1 MIIFLGKHLIEV
13 IFLKN
18 GVLSNLEPIK
28 VFEYFEII
36 SAIPRGSGKTEKISN
51 YCEAF
56 AKERELQYYRDEAGN
71 VVIFKSGSIGR
82 ENEEPIILQGH
93 LDMVCEKENDCT
105 IDFDND
111 GLSLAVD
118 GDFVYAEGTTLGG
131 DDGIAVAMCLAL
143 LDSDDISHPPVEVV
157 FTVDEEIG
165 MLGADVFDA
174 SVLKGK
180 RMINIDSENE
190 GVLWV
195 SCAGGARIDI
205 ELPIN
210 KEKNDGN
217 CYEITV
223 GGLHGGHS
231 GAEIHIGYAN
241 ASVLMG
247 RLLEKLNSECNIS
260 IVSIDGGTK
269 DNAITRE
276 CIATVCAD
284 CDIIGIVSETEA
296 EFKNEFSETDPDLFV
311 TLRETD
317 CDFAAMT
324 AESTNAA
331 VSLLNELP
339 YGVMAMSK
347 EIDGLVET
355 SLNLGILKTNENKIN
370 FGYSVRSSKD
380 EDREALLCRLIFI
393 ADKNGASNEI
403 TGRYPGWAFV
413 KNSELQRIMAE
424 TYKEM
429 YGKDMLVTAIHAGLE
444 CGMFCG
450 KISGLDCVSLGP
462 DLFDIHTPSETMSVS
477 SVKRVWEYL
486 LAVLAKL

>member
-1 MIIFLGKHLIEV
+1 M
-13 IFLKN
+13 KN
-18 GVLSNLEPIK
+18 GVLSNLEPKK
-28 VFEYFEII
+28 VFDYFEII
-36 SAIPRGSGKTEKISN
+36 SSIPRGSGKTEKISD
-51 YCEAF
+51 YCENF
-56 AKERELQYYRDEAGN
+56 AKEKCLEYYRDEAGN
-71 VVIFKSGSIGR
+71 VIIFKSGSKGR
-82 ENEEPIILQGH
+82 ENEAPVILQGH
-93 LDMVCEKENDCT
+93 LDMVCEKENDFE

-118 GDFVYAEGTTLGG
+118 GDFVYAKGTTLGG

-143 LDSDDISHPPVEVV
+143 LDSDDISHPPVEAV

-165 MLGADVFDA
+165 MLGADVLDT

-205 ELPIN
+205 ELPIKRGAVISN
-210 KEKNDGN
+210 LF
-217 CYEITV
+217 EITV

-231 GAEIHIGYAN
+231 GAEIHVGYAN

-247 RLLEKLNSECNIS
+247 RALAKLSEQTKLS
-260 IVSIDGGTK
+260 LVSVDGGTK

-276 CIATVCAD
+276 CIAVVSAD
-284 CDIIGIVSETEA
+284 GDISGYLKAIEA
-296 EFKNEFSETDPDLFV
+296 EFKKEFSETDPDLFV
-311 TLRETD
+311 RSKSVEDCREPMD
-317 CDFAAMT
+317 K
-324 AESTNAA
+324 ESTNAV

-347 EIDGLVET
+347 EIEGLVET
-355 SLNLGILKTNENKIN
+355 SLNLGTLKTDKEKVD
-370 FGYSVRSSKD
+370 FGYSVRSSNDDDK
-380 EDREALLCRLIFI
+380 EALLERLIEI
-393 ADKNGASNEI
+393 ADKYGASNTV

-413 KNSELQRIMAE
+413 KDSALQKVMAE

-429 YGKDMLVTAIHAGLE
+429 YGKDMQVTAIHAGLE

-462 DLFDIHTPSETMSVS
+462 DLFDIHTPAEKLSIS
-477 SVKRVWEYL
+477 SAKRVWEYL
-486 LAVLAKL
+486 LAVLARL

>member
-1 MIIFLGKHLIEV
+1 MLFLIEGD
-13 IFLKN
+13 FLKN
-18 GVLSNLEPIK
+18 GILSNLEPKK
-28 VFEYFEII
+28 VFEYFEMI
-36 SAIPRGSGKTEKISN
+36 SSIPRGSGKTEKISD
-51 YCEAF
+51 YCEGF
-56 AKERELQYYRDEAGN
+56 AKERGLNYCRDKAGN
-71 VVIFKSGSIGR
+71 VVIFKPGSVGR
-82 ENEEPIILQGH
+82 ENEEPVILQGH

-118 GDFVYAEGTTLGG
+118 GDYIYAEGTTLGG

-143 LDSDDISHPPVEVV
+143 LDSDDISHPPVEAV

-165 MLGADVFDA
+165 MLGADVLDA

-205 ELPIN
+205 ELPVSR
-210 KEKNDGN
+210 EKHGGK
-217 CYEITV
+217 CFEITV

-231 GAEIHIGYAN
+231 GAEIHVGYAN

-247 RLLEKLNSECNIS
+247 RLLKKLSSEFKIFL
-260 IVSIDGGTK
+260 VSIDGGTK

-276 CIATVCAD
+276 CIAKV
-284 CDIIGIVSETEA
+284 ISEDDVTLFLPEVEE
-296 EFKNEFSETDPDLFV
+296 EFKGEFSATDPDLFV
-311 TLRETD
+311 GAKIFECKREPMD
-317 CDFAAMT
+317 AD
-324 AESTNAA
+324 STKAV

-339 YGVMAMSK
+339 YGVMAMSN
-347 EIDGLVET
+347 EIEGLVET
-355 SLNLGILKTNENKIN
+355 SLNLGTLQTSDDKVN
-370 FGYSVRSSKD
+370 FGYSVRSSNDNDK
-380 EDREALLCRLIFI
+380 EDLLERLIEI
-393 ADKNGASNEI
+393 ADRHGASNTV

-413 KNSELQRIMAE
+413 KNSELQKIMSE
-424 TYKEM
+424 TYREI

-444 CGMFCG
+444 CGLFCG

-462 DLFDIHTPSETMSVS
+462 DLFDIHTPAERMSIS
-477 SVKRVWEYL
+477 SAKRVWEYL

>member
-1 MIIFLGKHLIEV
+1 M
-13 IFLKN
+13 KN
-18 GVLSNLEPIK
+18 NVLSGLEPKK
-28 VFEYFEII
+28 VFEYFETI
-36 SAIPRGSGKTEKISN
+36 SDIPRGSGKTEKISD
-51 YCEAF
+51 YCENF
-56 AKERELQYYRDEAGN
+56 AKEKGLDYCRDEAGN
-71 VVIFKSGSIGR
+71 VIIFKKGSEGR
-82 ENEEPIILQGH
+82 ENEQPVILQGH
-93 LDMVCEKENDCT
+93 LDMVCEKENDCN
-105 IDFDND
+105 IDFETD

-143 LDSDDISHPPVEVV
+143 LDSDDISHPPIEAV

-165 MLGADVFDA
+165 MLGADALDT

-205 ELPIN
+205 ELPV
-210 KEKNDGN
+210 KREAAGGN
-217 CYEITV
+217 CFEITV

-231 GAEIHIGYAN
+231 GAEIHVGYAN

-247 RLLEKLNSECNIS
+247 RLLAKLSEKTNLSL
-260 IVSIDGGTK
+260 VSVDGGTK

-276 CIATVCAD
+276 CVAVIRAD
-284 CDIIGIVSETEA
+284 EDISGCSAEIEA
-296 EFKNEFSETDPDLFV
+296 EFKKEFCETDPDLFV
-311 TLRETD
+311 GVKSVDRNYD
-317 CDFAAMT
+317 AMS
-324 AESTNAA
+324 ADSTNA
-331 VSLLNELP
+331 VISMLNELP

-355 SLNLGILKTNENKIN
+355 SLNLGTLDTNADIVH
-370 FGYSVRSSKD
+370 FGYSVRSSKND
-380 EDREALLCRLIFI
+380 DREALLDRLVAI
-393 ADKNGASNEI
+393 ADKYSASNEI

-413 KNSELQRIMAE
+413 KDSALQKVMAE

-429 YGKDMLVTAIHAGLE
+429 YGRDMQVTAIHAGLE
-444 CGMFCG
+444 CGLFCG

-462 DLFDIHTPSETMSVS
+462 DLYDIHTPSERMSIS
-477 SVKRVWEYL
+477 SAKRVWEYL
-486 LAVLAKL
+486 LAVLANL

>member
-1 MIIFLGKHLIEV
+1 MLNLIEGD
-13 IFLKN
+13 FLKN
-18 GVLSNLEPIK
+18 NVLGNLEPQK
-28 VFEYFEII
+28 VFGYFEAI
-36 SAIPRGSGKTEKISN
+36 SAIPRGSGKTEKISD
-51 YCEAF
+51 YCENF
-56 AKERELQYYRDEAGN
+56 AKDKGLEYCRDEAGN
-71 VVIFKSGSIGR
+71 VIIFKNGSKGR
-82 ENEEPIILQGH
+82 ENEEPVILQGH
-93 LDMVCEKENDCT
+93 LDMVCEKESDCS

-143 LDSDDISHPPVEVV
+143 LDSSDIPHPPIEAV

-165 MLGADVFDA
+165 MLGADVLDT

-195 SCAGGARIDI
+195 SCAGGARFDI
-205 ELPIN
+205 ELPI
-210 KEKNDGN
+210 KREAKSGN
-217 CYEITV
+217 CFEITV

-231 GAEIHIGYAN
+231 GAEIHVGYAN

-247 RLLEKLNSECNIS
+247 RLLAKLSEKIRFSLI
-260 IVSIDGGTK
+260 SIDGGTK

-276 CIATVCAD
+276 CVAAVCSDEA
-284 CDIIGIVSETEA
+284 IGLYLNEIEA
-296 EFKNEFSETDPDLFV
+296 EFKKEFSVTDPDLFV
-311 TLRETD
+311 SARPV
-317 CDFAAMT
+317 DFCSDTMT
-324 AESTNAA
+324 ADSTKAL

-347 EIDGLVET
+347 EIEGLVET
-355 SLNLGILKTNENKIN
+355 SLNLGTLDTNETRVH
-370 FGYSVRSSKD
+370 FGYSVRSSNDDDK
-380 EDREALLCRLIFI
+380 EVLLEKLIEI
-393 ADKNGASNEI
+393 ADKYCASNVVS
-403 TGRYPGWAFV
+403 GRYPGWAFV
-413 KNSELQRIMAE
+413 KDSALQKAMAE

-429 YGKDMLVTAIHAGLE
+429 YGKDMQVTAIHAGLE
-444 CGMFCG
+444 CGLFCG

-462 DLFDIHTPSETMSVS
+462 DLFDIHTPSEKMSIS
-477 SVKRVWEYL
+477 SAKRVWEYL

>member
-1 MIIFLGKHLIEV
+1 M
-13 IFLKN
+13 KN
-18 GVLSNLEPIK
+18 NVLSGLEPKK
-28 VFEYFEII
+28 VFEYFETI
-36 SAIPRGSGKTEKISN
+36 SAIPRGSGKTEKISE
-51 YCEAF
+51 YCENF
-56 AKERELQYYRDEAGN
+56 AKEKGLDYHRDEAGN
-71 VVIFKSGSIGR
+71 LIIFKNSSESR
-82 ENEEPIILQGH
+82 ENEQPVILQGH
-93 LDMVCEKENDCT
+93 LDMVCEKENDCE

-111 GLSLAVD
+111 GLSLAID

-143 LDSDDISHPPVEVV
+143 LDSNDISHPPIEAV

-165 MLGADVFDA
+165 MLGADVLDT

-205 ELPIN
+205 DLPV
-210 KEKNDGN
+210 KREAASGN
-217 CYEITV
+217 CFEITV

-231 GAEIHIGYAN
+231 GAEIHVGYAN

-247 RLLEKLNSECNIS
+247 RLLAKLSNKTKLS
-260 IVSIDGGTK
+260 IVGINGGTK

-276 CIATVCAD
+276 CICSVYSDENICGYLME
-284 CDIIGIVSETEA
+284 IEA
-296 EFKNEFSETDPDLFV
+296 EFKKEFSDTDPDLFV
-311 TLRETD
+311 IAKSVECGSD
-317 CDFAAMT
+317 AMS
-324 AESTNAA
+324 ADSTKA
-331 VSLLNELP
+331 VVSMLNELP
-339 YGVMAMSK
+339 YGVIAMSK

-355 SLNLGILKTNENKIN
+355 SLNLGTLNTDADNVH
-370 FGYSVRSSKD
+370 FGYSVRSSND
-380 EDREALLCRLIFI
+380 EDKEALLERLINI
-393 ADKNGASNEI
+393 SDKYGASNEV

-413 KNSELQRIMAE
+413 KDSALQKVMAE

-429 YGKDMLVTAIHAGLE
+429 YGREMQVTAIHAGLE
-444 CGMFCG
+444 CGLFCG

-462 DLFDIHTPSETMSVS
+462 DLYDIHTPSEKMSIS
-477 SVKRVWEYL
+477 SAKRVWEYL